1 MLIRLVN
8 PSNLIGCGGDPYLIS
23 NLQEVLKGRVWGT

>member
-8 PSNLIGCGGDPYLIS
+8 PSNLIGCGGDPKPIS
-23 NLQEVLKGRVWGT
+23 NLQGAHKGHVRGT

>member
-8 PSNLIGCGGDPYLIS
+8 PSILIGGGGDPKAIS
-23 NLQEVLKGRVWGT
+23 NLQGARKGV